1 MLDFATY
8 TDEELL
14 NAETDILQ
22 LMEDIRSGLTGK
34 LGGPIVE
41 DFYSQLLDE
50 QTRRSLIELD

>member
-14 NAETDILQ
+14 NAETNILQ
-22 LMEDIRSGLTGK
+22 LMEDIRSAGK